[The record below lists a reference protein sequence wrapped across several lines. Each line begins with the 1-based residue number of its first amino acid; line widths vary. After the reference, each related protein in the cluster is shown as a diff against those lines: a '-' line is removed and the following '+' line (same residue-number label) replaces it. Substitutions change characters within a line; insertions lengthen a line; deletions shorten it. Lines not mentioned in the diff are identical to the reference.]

1 MEINYY
7 NLFKFL
13 HIVFFTTWM
22 AGLFYLP
29 RLYVYHSG
37 TKSNSTEYGIFLTM
51 EKKLMKYIMN
61 PSMILTWL
69 CGVLLV
75 VHLEIYNQFW
85 LNLKFVLV
93 FIMSVFHM
101 YCARI
106 RKNFENNINNKDE
119 KFFRWINEVQTV
131 QFLINQ
137 MVFLISGLLSA
148 CE

>member
-7 NLFKFL
+7 NILKFL

-29 RLYVYHSG
+29 RLYVYHSE
-37 TKSNSTEYGIFLTM
+37 TKINSTEYKIFITM

-69 CGVLLV
+69 FGVLLV
-75 VHLEIYNQFW
+75 LHLEVYNQFW
-85 LNLKFVLV
+85 LNLKFILV

-101 YCARI
+101 YCAKT
-106 RKNFENNINNKDE
+106 RKNFERNVNNKGE
-119 KFFRWINEVQTV
+119 RFFRWINEVPTIL
-131 QFLINQ
+131 FLLI
-137 MVFLISGLLSA
+137 VFLVVFQPSN
-148 CE
+148 

>member
-7 NLFKFL
+7 NLFKFF

-37 TKSNSTEYGIFLTM
+37 IKRNSPEYKIFITM
-51 EKKLMKYIMN
+51 EIKLMKYIMN

-69 CGVLLV
+69 FGILLV
-75 VHLEIYNQFW
+75 LYLEVYNQFW

-93 FIMSVFHM
+93 FLMSVFHM
-101 YCARI
+101 YCAKI
-106 RKNFENNINNKDE
+106 RKNFENNINIKGE
-119 KFFRWINEVQTV
+119 KFFRWINEVPTIL
-131 QFLINQ
+131 FLLI
-137 MVFLISGLLSA
+137 VFLVVFQPNI
-148 CE
+148 

>member
-1 MEINYY
+1 MEIDYY
-7 NLFKFL
+7 NLLKFL

-37 TKSNSTEYGIFLTM
+37 TKRNSPEYSIFLTM

-69 CGVLLV
+69 FGVLLV
-75 VHLEIYNQFW
+75 LQLETHNQFW

-93 FIMSVFHM
+93 FLMSVFHM
-101 YCARI
+101 YCAKL
-106 RKNFENNINNKDE
+106 RKNFEKKLNTKDE
-119 KFFRWINEVQTV
+119 KFFRWINEVPTIL
-131 QFLINQ
+131 FLLI
-137 MVFLISGLLSA
+137 VFLVVFQPNI
-148 CE
+148 

>member
-7 NLFKFL
+7 NLFKFF

-37 TKSNSTEYGIFLTM
+37 TKRNSPEYKIFITM

-61 PSMILTWL
+61 PSMIFTWL
-69 CGVLLV
+69 FGIGLVL
-75 VHLEIYNQFW
+75 HLDIYNQFW

-93 FIMSVFHM
+93 FLMSVFHM
-101 YCARI
+101 YCAKI
-106 RKNFENNINNKDE
+106 RKNFESNINRKDE
-119 KFFRWINEVQTV
+119 KFYRWINEVPTIL
-131 QFLINQ
+131 FLLI
-137 MVFLISGLLSA
+137 VFLVVFKPNI
-148 CE
+148 

>member
-7 NLFKFL
+7 NIFKFF

-37 TKSNSTEYGIFLTM
+37 TKRNSREYKIFITM
-51 EKKLMKYIMN
+51 EKKLMRYIMN

-69 CGVLLV
+69 FGVLLV
-75 VHLEIYNQFW
+75 LHLEIYNQFW

-106 RKNFENNINNKDE
+106 RKNFENNINRNDE
-119 KFFRWINEVQTV
+119 KFFRWINEVPTIL
-131 QFLINQ
+131 FLLI
-137 MVFLISGLLSA
+137 VFLVVFQPNI
-148 CE
+148 

>member
-7 NLFKFL
+7 NILKFL

-29 RLYVYHSG
+29 RLYVYHSE
-37 TKSNSTEYGIFLTM
+37 TKINSTEYKIFITM

-69 CGVLLV
+69 FGVLLV
-75 VHLEIYNQFW
+75 LHLEVYNQFW

-101 YCARI
+101 YCAKT
-106 RKNFENNINNKDE
+106 RKNFERNVNNKGE
-119 KFFRWINEVQTV
+119 RFFRWINEVPTIL
-131 QFLINQ
+131 FLLI
-137 MVFLISGLLSA
+137 VFLVVFQPSN
-148 CE
+148 

>member
-7 NLFKFL
+7 NLFKFF

-37 TKSNSTEYGIFLTM
+37 IKRDSPEYKIFVTM

-61 PSMILTWL
+61 PSMVLTWL
-69 CGVLLV
+69 FGVLLV
-75 VHLEIYNQFW
+75 LHLEIYNQVW

-93 FIMSVFHM
+93 FLMSVFHM
-101 YCARI
+101 YCAKI
-106 RKNFENNINNKDE
+106 RKNFENKINRKDE
-119 KFFRWINEVQTV
+119 KFFRWINEVPTIL
-131 QFLINQ
+131 FLLI
-137 MVFLISGLLSA
+137 VFLVVFQPNI
-148 CE
+148 